1 MEELAGVLETL
12 RHAVLELLH
21 GGEEPAAAE
30 TSFVSGTAERTI
42 SGVGRPFC
50 AANEE

>member
-21 GGEEPAAAE
+21 GGEGAR
-30 TSFVSGTAERTI
+30 GGGDLLR
-42 SGVGRPFC
+42 VGDRGEDDLWGGE
-50 AANEE
+50 AVLRGE